1 MQFVRPGLRLRST
14 LPTSLPIA
22 RSPLCNTVADPNGL
36 PLDAAGVTT
45 PGTVSVSFVAAVLPN
60 CQKER
65 HHANRDGNGHRFPRQ
80 RLRGSINIPTQ
91 KRRRDS
97 TLRPLTPSAFTARG
111 IQPCATWGPTTP
123 AQHSISFPTARGW
136 VMFTT
141 SSRLQFAST
150 AHRAGD
156 HSGRAAD
163 AQPVA
168 ARANALPL

>member
-1 MQFVRPGLRLRST
+1 MVTASPGNDSG
-14 LPTSLPIA
+14 A
-22 RSPLCNTVADPNGL
+22 
-36 PLDAAGVTT
+36 
-45 PGTVSVSFVAAVLPN
+45 VSIYPHKSAVGI
-60 CQKER
+60 R
-65 HHANRDGNGHRFPRQ
+65 RFGHSHRRQ
-80 RLRGSINIPTQ
+80 
-91 KRRRDS
+91 
-97 TLRPLTPSAFTARG
+97 FTARG

-168 ARANALPL
+168 ARANCTASLDRSNSESSLANCGPKNRATLYRAPNVLGTRCTRSSWRSSSPWSVILKSLVAKVIGWQRDAQ